1 MSLIKKILIIFFLL
15 LPISNS
21 FGAMVTYVQKASVA
35 DDSDHI
41 QGIEFNVEG
50 TKMFTI
56 SRVAAGDN
64 KKTNIN
70 LYNLSRPFDVSS
82 IVYAGDDER
91 SRIEKVVSNGPE
103 TGHTDNIIIT
113 IGYLPNKKTNYAF
126 KINGSDNLGSEY
138 KISKNINDFEI
149 DFKLNNQDVLK
160 PNIIDEAMVNLS
172 RIF

>member
-1 MSLIKKILIIFFLL
+1 MSLIKKIFIIFFLL

-82 IVYAGDDER
+82 
-91 SRIEKVVSNGPE
+91 
-103 TGHTDNIIIT
+103 T
-113 IGYLPNKKTNYAF
+113 
-126 KINGSDNLGSEY
+126 
-138 KISKNINDFEI
+138 
-149 DFKLNNQDVLK
+149 LNNQDVLK
-160 PNIIDEAMVNLS
+160 PNTIDEAMVSLS
-172 RIF
+172 HIF